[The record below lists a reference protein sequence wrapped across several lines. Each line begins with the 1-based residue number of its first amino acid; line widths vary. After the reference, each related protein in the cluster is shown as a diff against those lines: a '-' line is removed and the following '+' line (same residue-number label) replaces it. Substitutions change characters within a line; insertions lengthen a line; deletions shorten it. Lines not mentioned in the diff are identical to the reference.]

1 MSAQRL
7 GRQLSYGGSGSLGVA
22 PAAAADR
29 FSLLLLED
37 GEYFFKAHTA
47 YYWPEEQQR

>member
-7 GRQLSYGGSGSLGVA
+7 GRQLSYGGSGSSGGG
-22 PAAAADR
+22 PAATDR

-37 GEYFFKAHTA
+37 GEYFFKGHTA
-47 YYWPEEQQR
+47 YYWPEEQRR